1 MSPGRTAPSAPGA
14 GAGVSTPRRA
24 SLGVMR
30 TMGVTVKR
38 DYVGPLRETWVTLS
52 LTRPHGAS
60 EPFAL
65 SSLSK
70 VPLPRRG
77 TYHRRPHSA
86 PSPELYLNCVL
97 LSSPDSKARN
107 GPASLSGPGGARLRA
122 HGCVTADPSSS
133 LCGLHPQHQALDDDS
148 LLFFF

>member
-1 MSPGRTAPSAPGA
+1 
-14 GAGVSTPRRA
+14 
-24 SLGVMR
+24 
-30 TMGVTVKR
+30 MGVTVKR

-97 LSSPDSKARN
+97 LSSQTLKQGMAPSHCRDQAE
-107 GPASLSGPGGARLRA
+107 PGFAPTGA
-122 HGCVTADPSSS
+122 
-133 LCGLHPQHQALDDDS
+133 
-148 LLFFF
+148 